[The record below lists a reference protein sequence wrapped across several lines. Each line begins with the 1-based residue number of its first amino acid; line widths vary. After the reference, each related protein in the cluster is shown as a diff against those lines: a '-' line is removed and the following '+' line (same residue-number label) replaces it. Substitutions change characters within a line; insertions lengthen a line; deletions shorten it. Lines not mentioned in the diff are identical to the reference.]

1 MKGPIAIALL
11 AIAVG
16 AIMHFWPRPVE
27 QPRGAPSASG
37 NASYSTAPVAPGGS
51 PTSAQQSPTT
61 SAPSPERAAQAGTV
75 ERLPVKAVQ
84 IEIRAPDTVRSGD
97 AFPVTIDVQALRGI
111 RHLAFS
117 VTYKKSIL
125 QLIGSSPG
133 AFAQQGGASA
143 QIFEES
149 SDGYLLV
156 RIDLESGVI
165 AGTGSVAVLEFQALK
180 RGVSPLSVHGV
191 TYVEGGREDT
201 AITTEDHEGSIAV
214 Y

>member
-1 MKGPIAIALL
+1 MKGLTALVLL

-16 AIMHFWPRPVE
+16 AVMHFWPSPGQQ
-27 QPRGAPSASG
+27 QPSAPSASG
-37 NASYSTAPVAPGGS
+37 NASSRAAPVEPWGS

-61 SAPSPERAAQAGTV
+61 SALSPERAQPGTV
-75 ERLPVKAVQ
+75 ERPPVTAVQ

-97 AFPVTIDVQALRGI
+97 TFPVTIDVRALRGI

-133 AFAQQGGASA
+133 AFAQQGATPV
-143 QIFEES
+143 QLFEES

-156 RIDLESGVI
+156 RVDLESGVI
-165 AGTGSVAVLEFQALK
+165 AGVNSVAVLEFHALK

-191 TYVEGGREDT
+191 TYIEGGRQDT
-201 AITTEDHEGSIAV
+201 ATAEDHEGSITV
-214 Y
+214 D

>member
-1 MKGPIAIALL
+1 MKDLIAIVLL

-27 QPRGAPSASG
+27 QPPGASSASG
-37 NASYSTAPVAPGGS
+37 NASYTAPVAPGDS
-51 PTSAQQSPTT
+51 RTSAQQSTT

-75 ERLPVKAVQ
+75 ERRLVKAVQ
-84 IEIRAPDTVRSGD
+84 IEIRGPDTVRSGD
-97 AFPVTIDVQALRGI
+97 TFPVTIDVRALRGI

-133 AFAQQGGASA
+133 ALAQQGGASA

-156 RIDLESGVI
+156 RIDLESGVM
-165 AGTGSVAVLEFQALK
+165 AGAGSVAVLEFQALK

-191 TYVEGGREDT
+191 TYIEGSRQDT
-201 AITTEDHEGSIAV
+201 ATTAEDHEGSITV